1 MLIVET
7 DGQVRHLRLNRPEKR
22 NALSFELCRQLTA
35 ALDIADQDPSIHAIL
50 LTAEGP
56 AFCAGMD
63 LKEIGLVNEADLSL
77 IHDSL
82 FTAGSRLSKP
92 LIAAVAGPAIAGGTG
107 LAANAHIVVAGP
119 DATFGLPE
127 IKIGLWPLLVFRAVA
142 QAVGER
148 RATELSL
155 TGRRFTAAEA
165 NWMGLVTEVHEAA
178 ELRAKELAAT
188 VAGFRREAVSLGLE
202 YVRESRTRTW
212 EESGQR
218 ARVLRAQLLGSS

>member
-7 DGQVRHLRLNRPEKR
+7 EGQVRHLRLNRPEKR

-35 ALDIADQDPSIHAIL
+35 ALDIADQDPAIHAIL
-50 LTAEGP
+50 LTAEGK

-63 LKEIGLVNEADLSL
+63 LKEIGIVNEDELSL

-92 LIAAVAGPAIAGGTG
+92 LVAAVTGPAIAGGTG
-107 LAANAHIVVAGP
+107 LVANAHIVVAGP
-119 DATFGLPE
+119 AATFGLPE
-127 IKIGLWPLLVFRAVA
+127 IKIGLWPLLVFRALT

-155 TGRRFTAAEA
+155 TGRTITAAEA
-165 NWMGLVTEVHEAA
+165 NQMGLVTEVHESP
-178 ELRAKELAAT
+178 EPRARELA
-188 VAGFRREAVSLGLE
+188 VAISSYRREAISLGLE
-202 YVRESRTRTW
+202 YVRESRTQTW

-218 ARVLRAQLLGSS
+218 ARILRAQLLS